1 MLIHTDQFWSYLI
14 NEPPVVIA
22 EAKRLLTFVRYNFDA
37 KKEEYDI
44 YWQKVFDWNEYTA
57 IRFPTGMCKRLLDR
71 LPIQEEIKKDTS
83 CYKYI
88 TEDVQKVAEEV
99 KQINPKFEIR
109 DYQIKAALTALNNF
123 NCIVQSST
131 GSGKSSVIS
140 MVCKILKDDK
150 ILITNGNN
158 IILQQIY
165 ERLLS
170 FGITNI
176 GWNPSCEPDYDK
188 RIVLINTATSDS
200 RLNSQDEKYIN
211 FLKTVNTWCIDECQH
226 FSAITGFE
234 PVFYMDEEKLKRII
248 GFSATP
254 FRRYDAPYDND
265 QDFRLIAL
273 LGEPKFKY
281 EMQDTIADNNIAQ
294 PYGYFIRYKNYTPN
308 LPDKFKKDYFMQ
320 YRMGITYNKARNA
333 AGLAMLK
340 YLSEHNVI
348 TLACV
353 NKIKNGQKIIE
364 ELTKQGIKCKMICGN
379 QHGRIGSTIFE
390 YKPNKRGTLKLEE
403 IDGTVEDLEKAFD
416 EGYNV
421 IVGTSVLQEGA
432 DVQRF
437 QAVVLFTGAKD
448 YIGSTQ
454 MIGRAVR
461 KKKTGKNI
469 ALVIDFNDHGGI
481 PILAEHCNI
490 RAAAMRKNGV
500 KIIEKVQ
507 DFCKLIDS
515 LNEP

>member
-1 MLIHTDQFWSYLI
+1 MLVQTDQFWSYLI
-14 NEPPVVIA
+14 NEPPAILT

-44 YWQKVFDWNEYTA
+44 YWQEVFNWNEYTV
-57 IRFPTGMCKRLLDR
+57 IRFPTGLVKRLEN
-71 LPIQEEIKKDTS
+71 LPVQIEKKVSDPNRYMFT
-83 CYKYI
+83 K
-88 TEDVQKVAEEV
+88 EDVLKTAEEV

-165 ERLLS
+165 DRLVS
-170 FGITNI
+170 FGITSV
-176 GWNPSCEPDYDK
+176 GWNPSGEPDYSK
-188 RIVLINTATSDS
+188 QIVLINTATSDS

-226 FSAITGFE
+226 FGSITGFE
-234 PVFYMDEEKLKRII
+234 PIFYTAEENLKRVI

-379 QHGRIGSTIFE
+379 QRGRVGSTIFE

-403 IDGTVEDLEKAFD
+403 TDGMVEDLEKAFD

-481 PILAEHCNI
+481 PILAEHCDI